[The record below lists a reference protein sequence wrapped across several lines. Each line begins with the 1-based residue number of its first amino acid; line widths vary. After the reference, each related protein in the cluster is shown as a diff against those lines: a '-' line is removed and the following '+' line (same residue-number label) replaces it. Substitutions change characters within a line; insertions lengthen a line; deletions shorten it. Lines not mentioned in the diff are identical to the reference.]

1 MAKTKEPRKGE
12 LLTVDQAAVRWGV
25 KRKTLSSRVMV
36 ADLRPV
42 VERRGRMGARYWAKD
57 LKLLATTR
65 PERDPSARPRPRP
78 AEALEI
84 PDPIEVCCRTYL
96 LTDADRRELVRR
108 RARLSHPAGG

>member
-12 LLTVDQAAVRWGV
+12 LITVDQAAARWKVR
-25 KRKTLSSRVMV
+25 RKTLSSRVRV

-78 AEALEI
+78 SEDLEA
-84 PDPIEVCCRTYL
+84 PDPIQECCRTYL
-96 LTDADRRELVRR
+96 LTDADRRELARR
-108 RARLSHPAGG
+108 RAKVA